1 MSNKK
6 QIELKTKLHSRKKS
20 SVKDKTTKSKKSEKL
35 GLKKDTKYY
44 PKSYRWRSSD
54 IEMIE
59 KLVDRVNRTSNRKLD
74 ATKIL
79 RGALVV
85 ASKSKTEKLLNAII
99 QAEMNS
105 IL

>member
-6 QIELKTKLHSRKKS
+6 QIELKTKLPGRQKNIEEKEIKS
-20 SVKDKTTKSKKSEKL
+20 SKTSEKL

-59 KLVDRVNRTSNRKLD
+59 MLVDKVNRTSNRKLD
-74 ATKIL
+74 ATKII
-79 RGALVV
+79 RGALVI
-85 ASKSKTEKLLNAII
+85 ASKSKTEKLLNAIV

>member
-6 QIELKTKLHSRKKS
+6 QIELKTKLPGRQKNIEEKEIKS
-20 SVKDKTTKSKKSEKL
+20 FKTSGKL

-59 KLVDRVNRTSNRKLD
+59 MLVDKVNRTSNRKLD
-74 ATKIL
+74 ATKII
-79 RGALVV
+79 RGALVI
-85 ASKSKTEKLLNAII
+85 ASKSKTEKLLNAIV

>member
-1 MSNKK
+1 
-6 QIELKTKLHSRKKS
+6 
-20 SVKDKTTKSKKSEKL
+20 
-35 GLKKDTKYY
+35 
-44 PKSYRWRSSD
+44 
-54 IEMIE
+54 MIE

-79 RGALVV
+79 RGALVI

>member
-6 QIELKTKLHSRKKS
+6 QIELKTKLPGRQKNIEEKEIKLS
-20 SVKDKTTKSKKSEKL
+20 KTSEKL

-59 KLVDRVNRTSNRKLD
+59 MLVDKVNRTSNRKLD
-74 ATKIL
+74 ATKII
-79 RGALVV
+79 RGALVI
-85 ASKSKTEKLLNAII
+85 ASKSKTEKLLNAIV

>member
-6 QIELKTKLHSRKKS
+6 QIELKTKLPGRKNIM
-20 SVKDKTTKSKKSEKL
+20 VKDGSNDSKKSKKL

-74 ATKIL
+74 ATKII
-79 RGALVV
+79 RGALVI
-85 ASKSKTEKLLNAII
+85 ASKAKTDRLLNAIV

-105 IL
+105 IM